1 MQAKIPAGRQFWF
14 LDTRVIVRISFEDG
28 WDRISALEHQ
38 APHGDSPP
46 LHVHRN
52 EDEVFH
58 LLEGEVAF
66 RVDDKHLHGN
76 AGDTFLAPKSIPHTY
91 RVLSAGGARWLTIT
105 TGEEFERFVRALGR
119 PADRDR
125 LPDRSR
131 PPTLEQAQALVA
143 AAARHGIDIV
153 GPPLS

>member
-1 MQAKIPAGRQFWF
+1 MSDAVPLTRHLWF
-14 LDTRVIVRISFEDG
+14 LNTRVAVRISYQDG
-28 WDRISALEHQ
+28 SDRISVLEHQ

-66 RVDDKHLHGN
+66 RVGDKQLQGN
-76 AGDTFLAPKSIPHTY
+76 AGDTFLVPKGIPHTY
-91 RVLSAGGARWLTIT
+91 RVLSAGGARWLTVT
-105 TGEEFERFVRALGR
+105 TGEEFERFVCALGR

-125 LPDRSR
+125 LPTVRDRPR
-131 PPTLEQAQALVA
+131 PN
-143 AAARHGIDIV
+143 R
-153 GPPLS
+153 SK

>member
-1 MQAKIPAGRQFWF
+1 MQAQTPAGRQFWF
-14 LDTRVIVRISFEDG
+14 LDTRVVVRIGFEDG
-28 WDRISALEHQ
+28 QDRISVLEHQ

-66 RVDDKHLHGN
+66 RVGDKQLHGK
-76 AGDTFLAPKSIPHTY
+76 AGDTILAPKGIPHTY
-91 RVLSAGGARWLTIT
+91 RVLSAAGARWLTIT
-105 TGEEFERFVRALGR
+105 TGEDFERFVRALGR
-119 PADRDR
+119 PADRDG
-125 LPDRSR
+125 LPDRSG
-131 PPTLEQAQALVA
+131 PPTPEQVEALVA
-143 AAARHGIDIV
+143 GAARHGIDIV